1 MPWRSASY
9 TSPVTQSPRS
19 NTANL
24 RATPAACAAL
34 CPRIAPVPRAIQLIC
49 SGLSADPCSHQATR
63 SCWIDPA
70 IHSANRKLP
79 LQIRGKPLLL
89 RRTIQFGLKT
99 SRRRRTS
106 GARSFAGTGYYGT
119 VTKLVEGET
128 LGRFEQLLT
137 TSSLFTTNGC
147 KIA

>member
-1 MPWRSASY
+1 M
-9 TSPVTQSPRS
+9 
-19 NTANL
+19 
-24 RATPAACAAL
+24 
-34 CPRIAPVPRAIQLIC
+34 
-49 SGLSADPCSHQATR
+49 SGDPCSHQATR
-63 SCWIDPA
+63 SCWTDPA

-106 GARSFAGTGYYGT
+106 GARSFAGTGYYET

-128 LGRFEQLLT
+128 LGRFEQLPT
-137 TSSLFTTNGC
+137 TSSLFTTNGR
-147 KIA
+147 KIARRSSLYIERTALICVGKRAECAFDQSRHLFRAGQRRHMTTGDPRKRERPS